1 MTTDDFTYRYRHP
14 MVSVATDL
22 VLLTL
27 PPSGGLRVALVR
39 REEGSDA
46 FPGAWALPGGFLKAG
61 EDPDLEACARRE
73 LLEEVGVEAPHL
85 DLVGVYSALGRDP
98 RSERVISV
106 AYMGVLVTE
115 APDASPIP
123 GTDVTEARWVP
134 LTDLS
139 GGTYEGRPLAFDH
152 ARILSDARC
161 LLAERAPFGRR
172 EEGPPD
178 MLFSFLPEEFTLG
191 QAAEVMTHL
200 RGERTDP
207 SNLRKY
213 LVPFV
218 EPTGG
223 AVRTSTRNAALYR
236 RRGEEP
242 DQALA
247 DLQDPSVM
255 QDIITD
261 LRKTAEKARIQLF
274 DLFLATLTDATEDV
288 MMGIAQIVSD
298 YADHPEYDL
307 SVSKAAEL
315 RIGDRTSG
323 RPLLALRFQGR
334 RGELVGTALARPDL
348 LRGLRLTLLAPHRR
362 GAHQSQFVLGQNAW
376 YGVPQILERCRAELV
391 IDREG
396 PSDKGGI
403 PE

>member
-1 MTTDDFTYRYRHP
+1 MSTDELTYRYRHP

-61 EDPDLEACARRE
+61 EDPDLEACACRE

-98 RSERVISV
+98 RPERVISV
-106 AYMGVLVTE
+106 AYMGVLLTGT
-115 APDASPIP
+115 PDASPIP

-139 GGTYEGRPLAFDH
+139 GGAYEGRPLAFDH
-152 ARILSDARC
+152 ARILADARR
-161 LLAERAPFGRR
+161 LLSEKAAYGRR
-172 EEGPPD
+172 EEGAPEL
-178 MLFSFLPEEFTLG
+178 LFSFLPDEFTLG

-207 SNLRKY
+207 SNLRK
-213 LVPFV
+213 LLTPFV

-223 AVRTSTRNAALYR
+223 AVRTSTRNAALYHR
-236 RRGEEP
+236 RVEEP
-242 DQALA
+242 GPAVT
-247 DLQDPSVM
+247 DPSVM
-255 QDIITD
+255 QEIVAD
-261 LRKTAEKARIQLF
+261 LRKGAEMARIQLF
-274 DLFLATLTDATEDV
+274 DLFLATLAEAPEHV
-288 MMGIAQIVSD
+288 LRGVARVVSD
-298 YADHPEYDL
+298 YADHPGFDL

-315 RIGDRTSG
+315 RIGDRASG
-323 RPLLALRFQGR
+323 RPLLTFRFNGG
-334 RGELVGTALARPDL
+334 RGELLCTALAGPDL
-348 LRGLRLTLLAPHRR
+348 LRGLRLPRLTLHQR
-362 GAHQSQFVLGQNAW
+362 GAHQSKFMLDPNAW
-376 YGVPQILERCRAELV
+376 GVIPDLLEICQAEMV

-396 PSDKGGI
+396 SPDMKES